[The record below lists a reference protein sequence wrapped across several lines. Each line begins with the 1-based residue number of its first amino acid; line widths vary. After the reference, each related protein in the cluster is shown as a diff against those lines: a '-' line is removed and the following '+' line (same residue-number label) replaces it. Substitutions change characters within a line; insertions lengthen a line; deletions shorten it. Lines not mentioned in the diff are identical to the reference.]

1 MPFRRAGVLA
11 FLQFAADLD
20 HRHVCDLSTSPL
32 LDVAGAEMLRTL
44 HAELAKRGIPFC
56 LVEARSSVR
65 DMLRVEGVD
74 DKVGRIDRLT
84 TLADAIEGFQSSGP
98 SKP

>member
-1 MPFRRAGVLA
+1 
-11 FLQFAADLD
+11 
-20 HRHVCDLSTSPL
+20 
-32 LDVAGAEMLRTL
+32 
-44 HAELAKRGIPFC
+44 
-56 LVEARSSVR
+56 
-65 DMLRVEGVD
+65 MLRVEGVD